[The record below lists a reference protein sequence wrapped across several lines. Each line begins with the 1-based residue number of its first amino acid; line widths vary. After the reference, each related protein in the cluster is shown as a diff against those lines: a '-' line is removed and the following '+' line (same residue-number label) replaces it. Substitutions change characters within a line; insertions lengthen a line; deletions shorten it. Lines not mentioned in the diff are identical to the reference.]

1 MAEGFLRLGLKI
13 VRVGKPSAVSE
24 NLWDY
29 TLDAAIDRDP
39 VAQKAMQDAA
49 RATAQLAKLQSK
61 KSGSMNGMISER
73 AAKDIATEAVKA
85 SIKVRT
91 NARARKVEVVT
102 FAAQNKELTCLLAF
116 CDFRHVISPLQRHFV
131 RRMSL

>member
-1 MAEGFLRLGLKI
+1 LAEGFLRLGLKI

-39 VAQKAMQDAA
+39 EAQKAMKNAA
-49 RATAQLAKLQSK
+49 RATAHLAKLQSR

-73 AAKDIATEAVKA
+73 AAKDIATAAVKA
-85 SIKVRT
+85 SIKVRIY
-91 NARARKVEVVT
+91 ARV
-102 FAAQNKELTCLLAF
+102 QGGSSLF
-116 CDFRHVISPLQRHFV
+116 CCAE
-131 RRMSL
+131 